1 MHTCSCGKSYQLL
14 RPFQEHRALC
24 EMIKLSNK
32 NQSTDHL
39 TDTPSIIDM
48 WLAMK
53 TLIRRNAV
61 LEKEVYGLRNWANI
75 QKKKLSVI
83 DWLNEGSDVIEYT
96 EWVDGIVLD
105 KGDLEMV
112 FEHNFIG
119 GIFRI
124 LCRLLPLHGD
134 LSLPIK
140 AFDQKLNTL
149 FVCKGGSW
157 SVIDKD
163 EFTKLINI
171 LHHKLHR
178 VFTIY
183 NKENEALIDNISN
196 NDNWYKNINKVM
208 GGPLS
213 YDASV
218 DRIGSKLYGYLK
230 FNLRALTKYEFS
242 F

>member
-1 MHTCSCGKSYQLL
+1 MHTCSCGKGYQLL

-24 EMIKLSNK
+24 EMINLSNK

-39 TDTPSIIDM
+39 TDTPSLIDM

-75 QKKKLSVI
+75 QKKKLCVI
-83 DWLNEGSDVIEYT
+83 DWLNEEPAIIDYT
-96 EWVDGIVLD
+96 EWVNGIVLD
-105 KGDLEMV
+105 KDDLEMV

-119 GIFRI
+119 GVFHI
-124 LCRLLPLHGD
+124 LKRLLPIHGD
-134 LSLPIK
+134 ISLPIK

-149 FVCKGGSW
+149 FVCSGGSW
-157 SVIDKD
+157 STIDKD
-163 EFTKLINI
+163 DFTKLINI
-171 LHHKLHR
+171 LHHKLHK
-178 VFTIY
+178 VFAVY
-183 NKENEALIDNISN
+183 NRDNKELIDNISN
-196 NDNWYKNINKVM
+196 NENWYKNINKIM
-208 GGPLS
+208 GGPFS
-213 YDASV
+213 YSTSV
-218 DRIGSKLYGYLK
+218 DRISSKLYNYLK

>member
-1 MHTCSCGKSYQLL
+1 MHTCSCGKSYKLL

-32 NQSTDHL
+32 NQSVEHL
-39 TDTPSIIDM
+39 TDTPSLIDM

-53 TLIRRNAV
+53 TLIRRNAA
-61 LEKEVYGLRNWANI
+61 LEKEVYGLRNWANV

-83 DWLNEGSDVIEYT
+83 DWLNEGIDVMEYS
-96 EWVDGIVLD
+96 EWIDGIVLD

-119 GIFRI
+119 GMSHI
-124 LCRLLPLHGD
+124 LYRLLPLHD
-134 LSLPIK
+134 DISLPVK

-149 FVCKGGSW
+149 FICRGGSW
-157 SVIDKD
+157 SAIDKD

-171 LHHKLHR
+171 LHHKLHG

-183 NKENEALIDNISN
+183 KKRTGD
-196 NDNWYKNINKVM
+196 
-208 GGPLS
+208 
-213 YDASV
+213 
-218 DRIGSKLYGYLK
+218 
-230 FNLRALTKYEFS
+230 FS
-242 F
+242 FDQPAFSCFKWNAKSQNRKNSLGIRVLPLQRPLFCFFVIGRDW